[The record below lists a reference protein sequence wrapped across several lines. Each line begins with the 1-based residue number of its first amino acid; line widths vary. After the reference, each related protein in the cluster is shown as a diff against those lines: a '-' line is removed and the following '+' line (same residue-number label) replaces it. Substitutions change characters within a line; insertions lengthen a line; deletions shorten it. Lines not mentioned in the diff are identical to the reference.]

1 MKYLILFTSIS
12 DSQNIY
18 DTGVELL
25 DNSSK
30 VDIIENFKPVIVN
43 QCMDQI
49 CWELSAIINFNY
61 NNMVNLECMGNFE
74 IYNCSFK
81 FDFICSW

>member
-1 MKYLILFTSIS
+1 MKYLVLFTSIS
-12 DSQNIY
+12 DWQNIY

-49 CWELSAIINFNY
+49 CWKLSVIINYNY
-61 NNMVNLECMGNFE
+61 NRIIGQHRM
-74 IYNCSFK
+74 
-81 FDFICSW
+81 